1 MTFLTGLLV
10 FLHVLG
16 AAIIVGT
23 WIYTMKRPTVSP
35 GQFHASL
42 LSLVTGLL
50 LVGLAEMEG
59 GVGTDFRVKIG
70 IKLVVVLAVAVAAFV
85 GQRKTRRGETVSTGL
100 AHAVG
105 GLALINMAIATMW
118 QV

>member
-1 MTFLTGLLV
+1 MTFVTGLLV
-10 FLHVLG
+10 LLHLVG

-42 LSLVTGLL
+42 LSLITGLL
-50 LVGLAEMEG
+50 LVGIHEMGEDP
-59 GVGTDFRVKIG
+59 VNHAKVAVKLLIA
-70 IKLVVVLAVAVAAFV
+70 LAVAIAAFV
-85 GQRKTRRGETVSTGL
+85 GQRRTKRGQPVSTGL

-105 GLALINMAIATMW
+105 GSALINMAVATLW
-118 QV
+118 

>member
-10 FLHVLG
+10 FLHLVG

-50 LVGLAEMEG
+50 LVAIYEMGDGE
-59 GVGTDFRVKIG
+59 VNHARVAV
-70 IKLVVVLAVAVAAFV
+70 KLLVALAVAVAAFV
-85 GQRKTRRGETVSTGL
+85 GQRRTRRGETVSTGL

-105 GLALINMAIATMW
+105 GMALVNMAVATLW
-118 QV
+118 

>member
-10 FLHVLG
+10 FLHIFG

-59 GVGTDFRVKIG
+59 GVGTDFRIKIG
-70 IKLVVVLAVAVAAFV
+70 IKLVVVLAVAVAAFL
-85 GQRKTRRGETVSTGL
+85 GQRRTRRGEAVSTGL

>member
-10 FLHVLG
+10 LLHLLG

-50 LVGLAEMEG
+50 LVGLREMDG
-59 GVGTDFRVKIG
+59 GAGTDFRIKIG
-70 IKLVVVLAVAVAAFV
+70 VKLVIVLVVAVAAFV
-85 GQRKTRRGETVSTGL
+85 GQRRTRRGEPVSTGL
-100 AHAVG
+100 AHTVG
-105 GLALINMAIATMW
+105 GLALVNMAVATLW

>member
-10 FLHVLG
+10 LLHLLG

-42 LSLVTGLL
+42 LSLVTGVL
-50 LVGLAEMEG
+50 LVGIHEMGDGE
-59 GVGTDFRVKIG
+59 VNHVKIAV
-70 IKLVVVLAVAVAAFV
+70 KLLIALAVATAAYV
-85 GQRKTRRGETVSTGL
+85 GQRRTRHDQPVSTGL
-100 AHAVG
+100 AHTVG
-105 GLALINMAIATMW
+105 GLALVNMAVATLW
-118 QV
+118 PV

>member
-1 MTFLTGLLV
+1 MTLLTALLV
-10 FLHVLG
+10 LLHLVG

-23 WIYTMKRPTVSP
+23 WVCTIKRPTVSP

-50 LVGLAEMEG
+50 LVASHEMG
-59 GVGTDFRVKIG
+59 DGDVNHLKIAVKL
-70 IKLVVVLAVAVAAFV
+70 LVALAVTAAAFV
-85 GQRKTRRGETVSTGL
+85 GQRRIGRGEPVSTGL

-105 GLALINMAIATMW
+105 GLALINMAVATLW
-118 QV
+118 

>member
-1 MTFLTGLLV
+1 MTFVTGLLV
-10 FLHVLG
+10 FLHLVG

-23 WIYTMKRPTVSP
+23 WIYTMKKPTVSP

-50 LVGLAEMEG
+50 LVGIYEMG
-59 GVGTDFRVKIG
+59 DGDVNRAKIG
-70 IKLVVVLAVAVAAFV
+70 VKLVLALVVATAAFI
-85 GQRKTRRGETVSTGL
+85 GQRKAKRGEAVSTGL

-105 GLALINMAIATMW
+105 GTALINMAVAAIW
-118 QV
+118 

>member
-10 FLHVLG
+10 FLHLVG

-50 LVGLAEMEG
+50 LVAVHEMGEAD
-59 GVGTDFRVKIG
+59 VNHAK
-70 IKLVVVLAVAVAAFV
+70 VAVKLLSPSPWRSPPSWASGGPGA
-85 GQRKTRRGETVSTGL
+85 GRRSRPVSPTPWAG
-100 AHAVG
+100 
-105 GLALINMAIATMW
+105 W
-118 QV
+118 R